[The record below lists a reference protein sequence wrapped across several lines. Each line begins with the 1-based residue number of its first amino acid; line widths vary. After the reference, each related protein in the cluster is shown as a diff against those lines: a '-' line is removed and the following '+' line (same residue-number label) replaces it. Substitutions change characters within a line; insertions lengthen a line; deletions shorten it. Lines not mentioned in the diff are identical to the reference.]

1 MPKTTLITLPDHSG
15 EFVERQVAEGRYQS
29 ESDVV
34 QAGLTLLEERQAKFE
49 ILRQALIEG
58 EESGIVEDFDIEE
71 FLDEM
76 KRSRVPS
83 G

>member
-1 MPKTTLITLPDHSG
+1 MPKATLVTLADHAR

-34 QAGLTLLEERQAKFE
+34 QAGLTLLEERQAKLE
-49 ILRQALIEG
+49 LLRQALVQG
-58 EESGIVEDFDIEE
+58 EESGVVEDFDIEE

-76 KRSRVPS
+76 KSSRVPS
-83 G
+83 R